1 MFIHR
6 LALETAVLS
15 IVFAFASMV
24 AGQGAGPSP
33 EAVVEVA
40 RLIDEGDVAG
50 LSRILKTQPAL
61 VKYTGFL
68 LTNSLGW
75 TALHVAVSS
84 AEKNAVE
91 ICSVIIQNGAN
102 VNAQEGEG
110 NTPLHLAVLRIG
122 REKML
127 RVPKMS
133 KEAYEGI
140 IQLLLDSKANVRARN
155 SFGVTPLHFAVRF
168 GADQH
173 TVELLLSA
181 KPDVNAKTANADAW
195 TPLHG
200 AVSTGRVDLLEILIG
215 HGADLRAKDGH
226 GKTPLD
232 IAEQTAN
239 PNPEIIKILRE
250 RTPVKRRD

>member
-6 LALETAVLS
+6 HALETAVLL
-15 IVFAFASMV
+15 IVLAFASMV

-33 EAVVEVA
+33 EAVVEVG

-84 AEKNAVE
+84 AKKNAVE
-91 ICSVIIQNGAN
+91 ICSVIIQNGAD
-102 VNAQEGEG
+102 VNAKEGEG
-110 NTPLHLAVLRIG
+110 NTPLHLAVLRTG
-122 REKML
+122 REEL
-127 RVPKMS
+127 S

-140 IQLLLDSKANVRARN
+140 IELLLGSKADVRARN
-155 SFGVTPLHFAVRF
+155 RFGVTPLHFAVIQ
-168 GADQH
+168 GADQDG
-173 TVELLLSA
+173 VELLLAA
-181 KPDVNAKTANADAW
+181 KPDVNAKVANNDAW

-200 AVSTGRVDLLEILIG
+200 AVSAGRLDLVGILIK

-232 IAEQTAN
+232 VAERTAN
-239 PNPEIIKILRE
+239 PNPEIIKILRQ
-250 RTPVKRRD
+250 RTP